1 MKNIYQHLLS
11 RLERKEPVALAA
23 IINSHGS
30 TPQVPGS
37 SAIISE
43 EGLLEGT
50 LGGGTLEFD
59 IQEKTKEALK
69 KQQNQLV
76 KYNLNAGISAVNE
89 PICGG
94 TVDILINSQPEI
106 HRRTWEKMNLSLK
119 KRKPGI
125 LATVIKSSGSNDLN
139 VSRIW
144 AEEKSFSELTKTL
157 QLKKDKISHLFSRG
171 VSATLIPEEKKLHQ
185 EKSDTPIIF
194 IEPLFPLQRLLIAG
208 AGHVGKATAHLGS
221 FLEFEVTVLDDR
233 PEFANKER
241 IPEADNF
248 LVEDIAAG
256 IKNFLIDQ
264 DTYIVIVTRGHQ
276 KDAQALRECVASKA
290 AYVGMIGSSR
300 KVALM
305 KEKFL
310 KEGWATPEQW
320 EKVYAPI
327 GLEIGSK
334 TVEEIALSIAA
345 QLVQIRCRQRQGQ

>member
-11 RLERKEPVALAA
+11 RLERKEPVALAT

-50 LGGGTLEFD
+50 LGGGPLEFD

-94 TVDILINSQPEI
+94 AVDILINSQPEI

-157 QLKKDKISHLFSRG
+157 QLKKDKISHPFARG
-171 VSATLIPEEKKLHQ
+171 VSTLLPEENTHLL
-185 EKSDTPIIF
+185 EKSDRPVVF
-194 IEPLFPLQRLLIAG
+194 FEPVFPLKRLLIAG

-221 FLEFEVTVLDDR
+221 FLGFEVTVLDDR

-248 LVEDIAAG
+248 IVEDIAAG

-276 KDAQALRECVASKA
+276 KDAQALRECVVSKA
-290 AYVGMIGSSR
+290 AYVGMIGSLR